1 MEDRNAKRRLGGV
14 VLGRINYREADL
26 IVTILT
32 RELGLVSALARY
44 GRRSIRR
51 FGGGLLWPG
60 ATAWY
65 DFTIKSGGTLAFVE
79 NADENSKVPCLP
91 PQPVIQSLAGFALEL
106 VRGFEAPDNPAPDS
120 FNLLVRY
127 LGRLAQVDDEWLAR
141 LITLDFVL
149 KYMELAG
156 FGPWLSGCH
165 LCGAAVVVPIGWR
178 WDAVAGGFYCPECL
192 IHQGRQG
199 RSISPALVSRLG
211 GCHQVDVIPLTEDD
225 LSEAEFFFEEL
236 ARHQLGYPLK
246 SMKMARQLYTRAG
259 RGEQAT
265 TQSKGCP

>member
-1 MEDRNAKRRLGGV
+1 MECRLGDRNAKRRLGGV
-14 VLGRINYREADL
+14 VLGRTNYREADL

-60 ATAWY
+60 AVAWY
-65 DFTIKSGGTLAFVE
+65 DFTIKPGGTLAFVE
-79 NADENSKVPCLP
+79 NAEENSKVPCLP

-106 VRGFEAPDNPAPDS
+106 VRGFEAPGNPALSS

-127 LGRLAQVDDEWLAR
+127 LGRLAQVDGEWLAR
-141 LITLDFVL
+141 LINLDFVL

-165 LCGAAVVVPIGWR
+165 LCGSAVVVPIGWR
-178 WDAVAGGFYCPECL
+178 WDAVAGGFYCPGCL
-192 IHQGRQG
+192 GQYGRQG
-199 RSISPALVSRLG
+199 RSVSPALVSRLG
-211 GCHQVDVIPLTEDD
+211 GGLPPGESIPLTEDD

-259 RGEQAT
+259 CGEVLT
-265 TQSKGCP
+265 